1 MSANVQT
8 LSPGELQ
15 ELLSHGDVDVV
26 DVREPDEWQTGHVPG
41 ARLVPLA
48 LVRADPRGALKSD
61 TLVFV
66 CAKGGRSA
74 TAAQIAVDVFGAD
87 KVVYSLNGGT
97 EAWRGAGLPI
107 VMPNA
112 PSTSTSTPPSK
123 PAPALDVVVA
133 ENLKRERS
141 TRGWSLD
148 DLAKEAGVSRTV
160 LGQIELGRTVP
171 AIGVVWKIAQALGVP
186 FATLLAST
194 STKARGTTV
203 TPRATAQKLTS
214 ADGRFTSRALF
225 SPGDPHAA
233 EFYELWLAPHSR
245 EDADA
250 HRQGT
255 REHLIVVSGSLE
267 IKVGSDVVKLTA
279 GDAIQFAADQPHA
292 YINDSSEDCWM
303 YLVMNYAR

>member
-1 MSANVQT
+1 MSIQT

-26 DVREPDEWQTGHVPG
+26 DVREPDEWATGHVPG

-48 LVRADPRGALKSD
+48 LVHADPRGALKSD

-66 CAKGGRSA
+66 CAKGSRSA
-74 TAAQIAVDVFGAD
+74 KAAEVAAAVFGAD

-112 PSTSTSTPPSK
+112 PASSTSTASPSK

-133 ENLKRERS
+133 ENLKRERT

-171 AIGVVWKIAQALGVP
+171 AIGVVWKLAQALGVP
-186 FATLLAST
+186 FSTLLAST

-245 EDADA
+245 EDAEP
-250 HRQGT
+250 HRPGT
-255 REHLIVVSGSLE
+255 RENLIVVSGALE
-267 IKVGSDVVKLTA
+267 IKIGSEVVRVAA
-279 GDAIQFAADQPHA
+279 GDSIQFAADQPHS
-292 YINDSSEDCWM
+292 YINDSAEECWS
-303 YLVMNYAR
+303 YLVMNYRT